1 MNNFH
6 KLKIELFCFGL
17 ICLTCLCLSCAKTDD
32 AESKR
37 PLQVAFQNRIG
48 SAIPIVAVEKGYFQ
62 KEGIDV
68 RVLRFNSG
76 PACAEAL
83 YSGSADVGAMGDS
96 TAIMALVRHG
106 KLKLIASHGSGE
118 HRHRL
123 IVRQDGSI
131 SSLKDLMG
139 KRVAIKKGTSTHGGF
154 LALMSAKGIPPKAV
168 TVVDLNP
175 GTMPEA
181 LMAGSVDAVAASEPT
196 PSLVE
201 ARGGRELI
209 TFGGLGNSYP
219 ILMLTNASVIEERKE
234 DLVRF
239 FRALRHAEDF
249 VNTHPNETAKIL
261 SRVTGLSLPLTQKAM
276 KRHEYRL
283 RLDEATLSSLQ
294 STAKFL
300 MKHYELPT
308 MPDLAESL
316 ETRFLR
322 DSRINPIR
330 QNSGTTEPVNK
341 GGKTIALAG

>member
-1 MNNFH
+1 MTNFH
-6 KLKIELFCFGL
+6 KLKMGLFCIGL
-17 ICLTCLCLSCAKTDD
+17 FCLTGLWVSCTKTDE
-32 AESKR
+32 AGSR
-37 PLQVAFQNRIG
+37 PPLQVAFQNRIG
-48 SAIPIVAVEKGYFQ
+48 SAIPIVAVERGYFK
-62 KEGIDV
+62 KEGIKV
-68 RVLRFNSG
+68 RTFRFNSG

-96 TAIMALVRHG
+96 TAILALVRHG

-123 IVRQDGSI
+123 IVRQDGTI

-139 KRVAIKKGTSTHGGF
+139 KRVAIKKGSSTHGGF
-154 LALMSAKGIPPKAV
+154 LALLSAKGIPQKAV
-168 TVVDLNP
+168 TVLDLNP

-196 PSLVE
+196 PSLAE

-209 TFGGLGNSYP
+209 TFGGLGNNYP
-219 ILMLTNASVIEERKE
+219 ILMLANASVIEKRGE

-239 FRALRHAEDF
+239 FQALGHAEDF
-249 VNTHPNETAKIL
+249 VHTHPNETAKIL

-283 RLDEATLSSLQ
+283 CLDEVTLSSLQ

-300 MKHYELPT
+300 MKHHELPPI
-308 MPDLAESL
+308 PDFAEFLAPQL
-316 ETRFLR
+316 LR
-322 DSRINPIR
+322 DSRIHPD
-330 QNSGTTEPVNK
+330 
-341 GGKTIALAG
+341 